1 MEPAPTPPHRK
12 RMRRL
17 EIPGDVR
24 FVTFSCNHRLPL
36 LRNPAIAAICREAI
50 ASARARYNY
59 QLFAWVI
66 MPDHVHLLVRP
77 DEGAPVSR
85 ALLAIK
91 LSVSQQVL
99 PRWRELEAP
108 VLDRIMHKDGKARF
122 WLKGG
127 GFDHNV
133 RNEASFRKFVRYI
146 HRNPMKRGLVEE
158 PSQWRFSSLRWWIG
172 VRDGELPCDPPPG
185 DPRYWEDWRG
195 YQ

>member
-1 MEPAPTPPHRK
+1 
-12 RMRRL
+12 
-17 EIPGDVR
+17 
-24 FVTFSCNHRLPL
+24 
-36 LRNPAIAAICREAI
+36 
-50 ASARARYNY
+50 
-59 QLFAWVI
+59 
-66 MPDHVHLLVRP
+66 
-77 DEGAPVSR
+77 
-85 ALLAIK
+85 
-91 LSVSQQVL
+91 
-99 PRWRELEAP
+99 
-108 VLDRIMHKDGKARF
+108 MHKDGKARF

-146 HRNPMKRGLVEE
+146 HRNPTERGLVEE